1 MYIIDHF
8 HFLHIYNCSSFAV
21 WQRGSLPCQPR
32 IFQWDFST
40 CRHFPHQVFSSPTPT
55 PPLDWHCFEPP
66 SSILM
71 NECHEV
77 SLILIVFTCSLAFTI
92 TWQFAQFVLLIQ
104 VMKISVYPSDQ
115 AHVHHASFLFTLTW
129 FGLDSAGSLDYKLNE
144 KNERFEISGPCLIW
158 SCHSGGSWQG
168 SCLSPPFRPPLC
180 HALCLVTSSCN
191 ENCNHDIQILR

>member
-1 MYIIDHF
+1 MFIICSLAAWVTFTFSVTTFTFYII
-8 HFLHIYNCSSFAV
+8 LYNCSSFAV

-55 PPLDWHCFEPP
+55 PPFDWHCFEPP

-77 SLILIVFTCSLAFTI
+77 FLILIVFTCSLAFTI

-104 VMKISVYPSDQ
+104 VMKISVYLSS
-115 AHVHHASFLFTLTW
+115 HLTMLM
-129 FGLDSAGSLDYKLNE
+129 FIMLRICSPLPNLDSW
-144 KNERFEISGPCLIW
+144 F
-158 SCHSGGSWQG
+158 SW
-168 SCLSPPFRPPLC
+168 
-180 HALCLVTSSCN
+180 T
-191 ENCNHDIQILR
+191 QIK